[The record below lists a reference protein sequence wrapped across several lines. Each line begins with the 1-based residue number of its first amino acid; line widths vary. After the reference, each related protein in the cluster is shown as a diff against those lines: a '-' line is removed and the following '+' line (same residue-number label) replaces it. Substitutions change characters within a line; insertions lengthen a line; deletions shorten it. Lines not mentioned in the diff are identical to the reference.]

1 MTKANVDFME
11 GKILPCGAL
20 ETNHEEYFFH
30 AGTRNLE

>member
-11 GKILPCGAL
+11 GKMLHRAEL